1 MSKTPVRL
9 VLSDVDG
16 TLITSDKDLTD
27 EAVRAVKELGE
38 RGILF
43 AITSSRPPRG
53 LSMLIDPLTISTPL
67 GGFNGGLIVDPLLK
81 PLHQLTIKA
90 EKVGPII
97 DALTSNG
104 LSVWVYQ
111 GDNWFVLDLEG
122 PHVARESK
130 AVQFQPTQLTSFN
143 TLRSD
148 IVKIVGVSDE
158 PEQIAN
164 ATKAVNDYC
173 AKDVSAT
180 ASQSYYLDVT
190 NWRANKGAVVDY
202 LSDHLSIERAAIATI
217 GDAENDVSMFARAG
231 TSIAMGNATD
241 DVQAKATFVT
251 KSNNDNGFAYAIEHF
266 VLGATTGGTT
276 E

>member
-1 MSKTPVRL
+1 MPIRL

-16 TLITSDKDLTD
+16 TLITPEKDLTD

-53 LSMLIDPLTISTPL
+53 LSMLIDPLSISTPM
-67 GGFNGGLIVDPLLK
+67 GGFNGGLIVDPRLH

-90 EKVGPII
+90 EHVGPII
-97 DALTSNG
+97 DALSSNG

-111 GDNWFVLDLEG
+111 GDDWFVLDLDG

-130 AVQFQPTQLTSFN
+130 AVQFQPTQLTTFK

-148 IVKIVGVSDE
+148 IVKIVGVSDD
-158 PEQIAN
+158 PKQIAN
-164 ATKAVNDYC
+164 ATKAVNDQC

-180 ASQSYYLDVT
+180 SSQSYYLDVT
-190 NWRANKGAVVDY
+190 NWRANKGAVVDF
-202 LSDHLSIERAAIATI
+202 LSDHLSIDRDAIAAI
-217 GDAENDVSMFARAG
+217 GDAENDVSMFKRAG

-241 DVQAKATFVT
+241 DVKSKATHVT
-251 KSNNDNGFAYAIEHF
+251 KANDDNGFAYAMEHF
-266 VLGATTGGTT
+266 VLGQAVDVTKG
-276 E
+276 